1 MNTNKY
7 LDELFDYSEFNKIE
21 NGLYYVSL
29 TDEETREPQSPKG
42 MLKVLGMLEFYKP
55 LQELEK
61 NDKIEMVVDDRALI
75 IKSKH

>member
-42 MLKVLGMLEFYKP
+42 MLEVLRMLEFYKP
-55 LQELEK
+55 LQDLEK

-75 IKSKH
+75 IKSKN